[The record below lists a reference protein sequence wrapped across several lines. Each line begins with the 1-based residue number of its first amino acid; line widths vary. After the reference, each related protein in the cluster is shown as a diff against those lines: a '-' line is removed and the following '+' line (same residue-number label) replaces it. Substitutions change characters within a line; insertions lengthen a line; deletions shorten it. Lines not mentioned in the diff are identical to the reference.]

1 MASKVILSICVVSLL
16 KTCCVYG
23 GKSVNEEFQKSQIVP
38 DVVAKAPGSQLDVLF
53 DCGSIDLGNTFTALQ
68 VRNRPTVSWKNAK
81 PNELYTLIMTDPGA
95 IEGRNQNDKEW
106 HHWIVGNIPGND
118 VDKGDILTS
127 FFPSG
132 PPKGSGV
139 HRYVF
144 LFYKQSGKLDFK
156 NQIKL
161 GAYQIDGRYPF
172 STLDFAK
179 KHNLGEA
186 VAGNYYL
193 TSWDE
198 SVEELFKLI
207 NDSQLKAPPMDQFKQ
222 FK

>member
-1 MASKVILSICVVSLL
+1 MTSKVILSICVVTLF
-16 KTCCVYG
+16 KTCSIFG
-23 GKSVNEEFQKSQIVP
+23 DKSVDEEFQRLQIVP
-38 DVVAKAPGSQLDVLF
+38 DVVPKSPESQLDVLF

-81 PNELYTLIMTDPGA
+81 PNELYTLVMTDPGA
-95 IEGRNQNDKEW
+95 IKGRNPNDKEW

-127 FFPSG
+127 FLPSG
-132 PPKGSGV
+132 PPKDSGS

-144 LFYKQSGKLDFK
+144 LLYKQSGKLDFK

-161 GAYQIDGRYPF
+161 GAYQMDGRSPF

-186 VAGNYYL
+186 VAGNFYL

-198 SVEELFKLI
+198 SVEELTKLI
-207 NDSQLKAPPMDQFKQ
+207 NESQLKAPPMEQFY
-222 FK
+222 

>member
-1 MASKVILSICVVSLL
+1 MTSKVILSIFAVTLL
-16 KTCCVYG
+16 ETCCVFG
-23 GKSVNEEFQKSQIVP
+23 GKSVDEEFQKLQIVP

-95 IEGRNQNDKEW
+95 IEGRNPNDKEW

-132 PPKGSGV
+132 PPKDSGV

-144 LFYKQSGKLDFK
+144 LLYKQSGKLDFK

-161 GAYQIDGRYPF
+161 GAYQIDGRSPF
-172 STLDFAK
+172 STFDFAK

-186 VAGNYYL
+186 VAGNFYL

-198 SVEELFKLI
+198 SVEELTKLI
-207 NDSQLKAPPMDQFKQ
+207 NESQLKAPPMEQFKQ